1 MSWRDFENGMVVVGL
16 VGLFVLAS
24 GPAAAEELPE
34 EHETRLSRED
44 WTARVEAA
52 RQRIEQ
58 MRHEHKSFV
67 TVEETPVDEAED
79 ASKDERSKLPA
90 IRIKSAIRSDYS
102 LDTLFWIDRLA
113 FNAEVIRFRL
123 QHKRVTAGGQF
134 QRRVCT
140 VEFVHFGIVL
150 DGRYPKRERD
160 ISHHPGV
167 VSRFLAGDT
176 RRELAIDLGDDPNI
190 GVVRDS

>member
-1 MSWRDFENGMVVVGL
+1 LARFRNGIVVVGL

-58 MRHEHKSFV
+58 MRREHKSFV

-79 ASKDERSKLPA
+79 ASK
-90 IRIKSAIRSDYS
+90 
-102 LDTLFWIDRLA
+102 
-113 FNAEVIRFRL
+113 
-123 QHKRVTAGGQF
+123 RV
-134 QRRVCT
+134 
-140 VEFVHFGIVL
+140 
-150 DGRYPKRERD
+150 
-160 ISHHPGV
+160 
-167 VSRFLAGDT
+167 
-176 RRELAIDLGDDPNI
+176 LGDETLRTGD
-190 GVVRDS
+190 VVTTTQGFFRFTGQHGADRNPADFVPLGQQNGQKPD

>member
-1 MSWRDFENGMVVVGL
+1 LARFRNGIVV

-58 MRHEHKSFV
+58 MRREHKSFV

-79 ASKDERSKLPA
+79 ASKD
-90 IRIKSAIRSDYS
+90 
-102 LDTLFWIDRLA
+102 
-113 FNAEVIRFRL
+113 
-123 QHKRVTAGGQF
+123 
-134 QRRVCT
+134 
-140 VEFVHFGIVL
+140 
-150 DGRYPKRERD
+150 
-160 ISHHPGV
+160 
-167 VSRFLAGDT
+167 
-176 RRELAIDLGDDPNI
+176 
-190 GVVRDS
+190 